1 VNTEIVI
8 FGRPPVPGRVKTR
21 LAMSGGPAFAA
32 EVYRALLDHAIGQ
45 ACASGLP
52 VTLALSEP
60 LDSLT
65 AWRPPEGI
73 RVESQAEGDLGT
85 RMRLAFHRRFAAGAD
100 AVILTGS
107 DLPGLAAGHFLSAR
121 ASLAGVQVVLGPAT
135 DGGYWLVGQR
145 APGLDLFSG
154 VPWSS
159 PDTLSATRARLIALS
174 ASYDEL
180 PELRDLDTAD
190 DLRATLAGGQLCEK
204 LRQRLEHAAVGVSR
218 AL

>member
-1 VNTEIVI
+1 MNTEIVI

-21 LAMSGGPAFAA
+21 LARTRGPAFAA

-45 ACASGLP
+45 ARASDLP

-65 AWRPPEGI
+65 AWRPPEGV

-85 RMRLAFHRRFAAGAD
+85 RMRLAFERRFAAGAD

-121 ASLAGVQVVLGPAT
+121 ASLAGVPVVLGPAT

-159 PDTLSATRARLIALS
+159 PDTLAATRARLIALG

-180 PELRDLDTAD
+180 PVLRDLDTVE
-190 DLRATLAGGQLCEK
+190 DLRATLADGQLCEK
-204 LRQRLEHAAVGVSR
+204 LRERLEHAAVAVSG
-218 AL
+218 AE

>member
-8 FGRPPVPGRVKTR
+8 FGRPPIPGRVKTR

-45 ACASGLP
+45 AFASGLP
-52 VTLALSEP
+52 LTLALSEP

-121 ASLAGVQVVLGPAT
+121 ASLAGVPVVLGPAT

-154 VPWSS
+154 IPWSS
-159 PDTLSATRARLIALS
+159 PQVLEATRARLLDLAV
-174 ASYDEL
+174 SYEVL
-180 PELRDLDTAD
+180 VPLRDLDTAE
-190 DLRATLAGGQLCEK
+190 DLEAIMSDPRIDHA
-204 LRQRLEHAAVGVSR
+204 LRSGLTAIASQRVICP
-218 AL
+218 